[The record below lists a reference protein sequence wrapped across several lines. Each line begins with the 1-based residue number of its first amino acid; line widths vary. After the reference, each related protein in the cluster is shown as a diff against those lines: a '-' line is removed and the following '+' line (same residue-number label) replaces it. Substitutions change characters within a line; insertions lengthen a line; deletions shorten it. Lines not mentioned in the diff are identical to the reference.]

1 MLGKIVT
8 SSLEHTQKNE
18 KQVYIPNPYQL
29 SLAISFYLSIVWI
42 DLKTKNPFLIILL
55 NEYILDSEV
64 MKIINMSIE
73 RKSEQKQIWGS

>member
-1 MLGKIVT
+1 M
-8 SSLEHTQKNE
+8 
-18 KQVYIPNPYQL
+18 
-29 SLAISFYLSIVWI
+29 WI

-73 RKSEQKQIWGS
+73 RKSEQKQNLGQLEYNKSHMKLHVVANSFTGDSQRK